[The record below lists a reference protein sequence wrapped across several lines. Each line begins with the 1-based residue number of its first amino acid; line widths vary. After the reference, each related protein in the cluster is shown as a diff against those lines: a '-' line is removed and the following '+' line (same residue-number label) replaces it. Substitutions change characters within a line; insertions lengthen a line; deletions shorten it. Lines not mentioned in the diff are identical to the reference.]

1 MLGEKLVPLKS
12 MHIAIVHFSLFLH
25 QHVKSI
31 PWWRLESNS
40 TMHVSGGGWGGQEK
54 IVIMDDVSSL
64 IISYNF
70 NRRTCGLTSY
80 HV

>member
-1 MLGEKLVPLKS
+1 
-12 MHIAIVHFSLFLH
+12 
-25 QHVKSI
+25 
-31 PWWRLESNS
+31 
-40 TMHVSGGGWGGQEK
+40 MHVSGGGWGGEEK

-64 IISYNF
+64 IISYDF